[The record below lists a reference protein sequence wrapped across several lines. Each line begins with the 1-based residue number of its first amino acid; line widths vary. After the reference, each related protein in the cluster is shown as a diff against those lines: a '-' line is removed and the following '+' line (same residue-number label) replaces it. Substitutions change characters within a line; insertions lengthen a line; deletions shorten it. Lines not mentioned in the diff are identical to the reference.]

1 MVICMKSKEKEI
13 PFLEEKNREKAIPI
27 ALIYGVVGMLIILLI
42 ASLSLTFKK
51 EYALRYTEH
60 SDLDYNVYLKS
71 NNFYG
76 TKFLPKDKNYI
87 STLIEYID
95 ADFSYDFT
103 SEENIDLDYS
113 YYIKAT
119 LLVDTATG
127 KNIYKK
133 EDMILEKQSFSKE
146 NNTKFDISEN
156 VKIDYDRYNNIAS
169 NFINQYDIN
178 ANSKVVVALYV
189 DVDGKHSDFDKS
201 ISDKA
206 VVSLEIPLTNKTV
219 DINMNYELSNDV
231 NAILQYRSTRI
242 SHPVLFTVS
251 IILAVLDVVAIVA
264 IIYYVVSNRDNKVL
278 YSKKLNKILR
288 DYNKYLS
295 QVIGTGDAEELIHT
309 KTMEIEN
316 VMDFDDLI
324 NIRDILE
331 KPILYRETIPNK
343 ETVFYIIEN
352 NICYLYTMRVENMKN
367 KNCK

>member
-1 MVICMKSKEKEI
+1 MKSKEKEL
-13 PFLEEKNREKAIPI
+13 PFLQEKDREKAIPI

-51 EYALRYTEH
+51 EYVLRYTEH
-60 SDLDYNVYLKS
+60 SDLDYNVYLKD

-87 STLIEYID
+87 STLINYID

-103 SEENIDLDYS
+103 SEENIDLEYS

-119 LLVDTATG
+119 LLVDTSTG

-133 EDMILEKQSFSKE
+133 EDTILERQSFNKT
-146 NNTKFDISEN
+146 NNTKFEIAEN
-156 VKIDYDRYNNIAS
+156 VKIDYSKYNTMAS
-169 NFINQYDIN
+169 NFINQYDIS
-178 ANSKVVVALYV
+178 ANSKVVVSLYV
-189 DVDGKHSDFDKS
+189 DIDGKHSNFNKS
-201 ISDKA
+201 IHDKA

-219 DINMNYELSNDV
+219 DINMNYELSNNV

-242 SHPVLFTVS
+242 SHPVLFIIS
-251 IILAVLDVVAIVA
+251 IALAVLDIVVIVG
-264 IIYYVVSNRDNKVL
+264 IIYYVTSNRDNKVL
-278 YSKKLNKILR
+278 YARKLNKILR
-288 DYNKYLS
+288 DYSRCLS

-309 KTMEIEN
+309 KTMEVEN
-316 VMDFDDLI
+316 VISFDDLV

-343 ETVFYIIEN
+343 ETVFYIVEN
-352 NICYLYTMRVENMKN
+352 NICYLYVMRVEDMKR
-367 KNCK
+367 KKIK

>member
-1 MVICMKSKEKEI
+1 MKNKKNNLS
-13 PFLEEKNREKAIPI
+13 FLEEDDKEKVIPI
-27 ALIYGVVGMLIILLI
+27 AVIYGVIGMLVILLI

-60 SDLDYNVYLKS
+60 SDLDYNVYLKD

-76 TKFLPKDKNYI
+76 TKFLPKDRNYI

-103 SEENIDLDYS
+103 SKENIDLDYS

-119 LLVDTATG
+119 LLVDNSTG

-133 EDMILEKQSFSKE
+133 EDTILEKQSFNKA
-146 NNTKFDISEN
+146 NNTKFEISEN
-156 VKIDYDRYNNIAS
+156 VIIDYDKYNNIAS
-169 NFINQYDIN
+169 NFISQYDIS
-178 ANSKVVVALYV
+178 ANSKLVVSLYV
-189 DVDGKHSDFDKS
+189 DMAGKHSDFDKG
-201 ISDKA
+201 INDKA

-242 SHPVLFTVS
+242 SHPVLFTIS
-251 IILAVLDVVAIVA
+251 IVLAVLDVVAIVG
-264 IIYYVVSNRDNKVL
+264 IIYYVVSNRDNKAL
-278 YSKKLNKILR
+278 YIRKLHKIFR

-316 VMDFDDLI
+316 VVNFDDLV

-352 NICYLYTMRVENMKN
+352 NICYLYVMRVEAMRNKKN
-367 KNCK
+367 K